1 MKHSSSEDMDI
12 KTKDTMIREA
22 HMCRQLSGG
31 NPPLAT
37 WLVAEKEA
45 NFKERLECVGNVV
58 IPQCANLA
66 AHILA
71 HAERHETAWTLR
83 LINSLTL
90 QMFESL
96 QFETLILS
104 DQCNN
109 KKLDCQLMVRSAVS
123 CLWFEAISQCN
134 GNSINWWWDPV
145 AIIMSLPAGTTSG
158 LPDMCCTMMCRGF
171 SCSTKFIG
179 PVVV

>member
-1 MKHSSSEDMDI
+1 MDI

-109 KKLDCQLMVRSAVS
+109 KSSFMSLIRSDQSVQWKFDQLMVRSS
-123 CLWFEAISQCN
+123 CHHHELACWYYLRSHWHVLYN
-134 GNSINWWWDPV
+134 DV
-145 AIIMSLPAGTTSG
+145 
-158 LPDMCCTMMCRGF
+158 
-171 SCSTKFIG
+171 
-179 PVVV
+179 